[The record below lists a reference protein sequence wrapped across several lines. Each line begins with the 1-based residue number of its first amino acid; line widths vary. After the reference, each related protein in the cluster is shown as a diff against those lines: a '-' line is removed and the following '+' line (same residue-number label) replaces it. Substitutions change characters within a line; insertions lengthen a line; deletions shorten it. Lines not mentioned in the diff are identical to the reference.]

1 MELLNPARARLEA
14 GELSIGVGIKQGRTV
29 DIARIMNACGF
40 DWLFLDLEHG
50 ALSTETV
57 AQISVAAIDAGIAPI
72 VRIPIG
78 GYALA
83 SRLLDSGALGVVLP
97 HVESAEDARALAG
110 ALRFPPLGHRGV
122 SGTFPQFGYR
132 RISVADAV
140 PQLNRQTLLAVMLES
155 PQAISRA
162 DEIAAVPGIDIVM
175 IGTNDLAMAL
185 GRPGQYEHSDV
196 VGAYQAVAAACHRH
210 GKWLGSGGIGDI
222 KLAHRYIAMGV
233 SFFLATHDIGLI
245 LTAGAQ
251 RVTALREAGPP
262 GRAAV

>member
-1 MELLNPARARLEA
+1 MDLSNPARARLEA

-29 DIARIMNACGF
+29 DIAPIMKVCGF

-57 AQISVAAIDAGIAPI
+57 AQISVAAIAAGISPI

-83 SRLLDSGALGVVLP
+83 SRLLDSGALGIVLP
-97 HVESAEDARALAG
+97 HVESVEEASTLVRE
-110 ALRFPPLGHRGV
+110 LRFPPEGHRGV

-132 RISVADAV
+132 RVAVADAV
-140 PQLNRQTLLAVMLES
+140 PELNRQTLLSVMLET

-185 GRPGQYEHSDV
+185 GRPSQFDHPDV
-196 VGAYQAVAAACHRH
+196 VGAYETVAAACRRH

-233 SFFLATHDIGLI
+233 AFFLASHDVGLI
-245 LTAGAQ
+245 LAAGGQ
-251 RVTALREAGPP
+251 KVTALREGGNP
-262 GRAAV
+262 G

>member
-1 MELLNPARARLEA
+1 MEISNPARARLQA
-14 GELSIGVGIKQGRTV
+14 GELSIGVGIKQGRTI
-29 DIARIMNACGF
+29 DIASIMKVCGF

-57 AQISVAAIDAGIAPI
+57 AQISVAAIAAGISPI
-72 VRIPIG
+72 IRIPIG

-97 HVESAEDARALAG
+97 HVESVEEARTLVG
-110 ALRFPPLGHRGV
+110 ELRFPPEGHRGV

-132 RISVADAV
+132 RIAVADAV
-140 PQLNRQTLLAVMLES
+140 PELNRQTLLSVMLET
-155 PQAISRA
+155 PEAISRA

-185 GRPGQYEHSDV
+185 GRPGQYDHPDV
-196 VGAYQAVAAACHRH
+196 VGAYETVAAACRRH

-233 SFFLATHDIGLI
+233 SFFLASHDVGLI
-245 LTAGAQ
+245 LAAGAQ
-251 RVTALREAGPP
+251 KVSALREAGAP
-262 GRAAV
+262 G